1 MDQKA
6 RHRVASS
13 VINETGPTAVEEQWA
28 LFSGIFW
35 V

>member
-13 VINETGPTAVEEQWA
+13 VIDETGPTAVEKQWA
-28 LFSGIFW
+28 LCS
-35 V
+35 